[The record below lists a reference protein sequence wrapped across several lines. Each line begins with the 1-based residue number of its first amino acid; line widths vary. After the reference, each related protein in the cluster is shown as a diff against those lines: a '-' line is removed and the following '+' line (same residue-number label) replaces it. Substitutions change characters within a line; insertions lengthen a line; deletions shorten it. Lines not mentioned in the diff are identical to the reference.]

1 MPDDYKDQND
11 APRAGQR
18 SWALRLRCLLG
29 LCLLLSGGG
38 CMRFLSPL
46 LVRAAPL
53 TVRTTPIQV
62 KAAPL
67 TVRTT
72 PMRIDGS
79 AEITAHVATTPRQ
92 EPVAARGLP
101 YDPDRDSDATQ
112 ARGRIAIVDVDGILL
127 DQNATGLGARGENA
141 VSLFRER
148 LDAIEQDPTIR
159 AVVLRI
165 HSPGG
170 SVTATD
176 IMWRDLQA
184 FRSRTNL
191 PVVACLMDV
200 AAGGAYYL
208 ATSSDLIVAHPTTV
222 TGAIGCILNVYNL
235 EDLMGQFNIVGVPV
249 KAGKFV
255 DMGSPVKAMDDESR
269 AMLQEMADEFHERF
283 KEVVLRS
290 RPQVAA
296 DQESTFDGRVFT
308 ARKAVELGLV
318 DRVGYLDDA
327 LAQARQL
334 SDAPDASVVFF
345 RRPDDPAVSPYSIT
359 PNVPLHDKLLP
370 INVPGLN
377 RARLP
382 CFLYIWE
389 MEPTLETSLGK

>member
-1 MPDDYKDQND
+1 MAVDSMAQHAATHACVRP
-11 APRAGQR
+11 
-18 SWALRLRCLLG
+18 WAVRLGWLLG
-29 LCLLLSGGG
+29 LCLLVSGGG
-38 CMRFLSPL
+38 CMRFLTPL

-53 TVRTTPIQV
+53 TVRTAPIQV

-67 TVRTT
+67 TVNTG
-72 PMRIDGS
+72 PMRVDGS
-79 AEITAHVATTPRQ
+79 AEITAHVETTPRQ
-92 EPVAARGLP
+92 KPVTARGLP
-101 YDPDRDSDATQ
+101 HEPEFDDAY
-112 ARGRIAIVDVDGILL
+112 ASANGRIAIVDVDGVLL

-141 VSLFRER
+141 VALFRER
-148 LDAIEQDPTIR
+148 LDAIESDATIR

-176 IMWRDLQA
+176 IMWRDLQS
-184 FRSRTNL
+184 FRTRTNV

-208 ATSSDLIVAHPTTV
+208 ATCSDQIIAHPTTV

-269 AMLQEMADEFHERF
+269 AMLQEMADEFHARF
-283 KEVVLRS
+283 KEVVLRA
-290 RPQVAA
+290 RPQVSA

-327 LAQARQL
+327 IAQARAL
-334 SDAPDASVVFF
+334 SDSPDASIVFL
-345 RRPDDPAVSPYSIT
+345 RRPDDPAVSTYSIT

-370 INVPGLN
+370 VNVPGLN

-382 CFLYIWE
+382 SFLYIWE
-389 MEPTLETSLGK
+389 MEPTIETSLGK